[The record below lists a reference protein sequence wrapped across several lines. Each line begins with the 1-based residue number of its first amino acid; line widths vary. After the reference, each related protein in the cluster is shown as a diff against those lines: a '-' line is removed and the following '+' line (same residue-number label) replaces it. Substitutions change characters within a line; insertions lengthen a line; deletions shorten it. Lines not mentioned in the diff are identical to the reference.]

1 MQQLAIYRTQIEEG
15 LQELALDNQPREL
28 YEPIRYTLEL
38 GGKRMR
44 PILVLLACDMVGG
57 DGRHAIAPALGVELF
72 HNFTLLHDD
81 IMDEAP
87 LRRGQPTVYKK
98 YNPNIAILSG
108 DVMYTI
114 ACQQVAEAPASVLK
128 PVLDV
133 FHDTAIKVCE
143 GQQWDLNFETDEQV
157 AIEAYLEMIKLKT
170 AVLLGGSLQMGALI
184 GGASANLAKDMYAI
198 GVHLGLAFQLQDDI
212 LDTYGDPEKFGKQV
226 GGDIIQNKKTY
237 LLLQAQQ
244 QANVDQSATLTHW
257 LTVESF
263 QPEAKVEAV
272 KRIFDALNIREQAE
286 AERDR
291 HYDIAIK
298 TLEALT
304 LPAEAKAPLQQ
315 LAAQLL
321 NRDH

>member
-1 MQQLAIYRTQIEEG
+1 MQKLAIYRTQIEEG
-15 LQELALDNQPREL
+15 LQQLALDKQPREL
-28 YEPIRYTLEL
+28 YKPIRYTLEL

-44 PILVLLACDMVGG
+44 PTLVLLACDMVGG
-57 DGRHAIAPALGVELF
+57 DWRKAIAPALGVELF

-114 ACQQVAEAPASVLK
+114 ACQQVAEAPTSVLK

-143 GQQWDLNFETDEQV
+143 GQQWDLNFETDDQV
-157 AIEAYLEMIKLKT
+157 SIEAYLEMIKLKT

-237 LLLQAQQ
+237 LLLQAKQ
-244 QANVDQSATLTHW
+244 QANASQSATLAHW

-272 KRIFDALNIREQAE
+272 KRIFDALNIRQQAE

-298 TLEALT
+298 TLEALS
-304 LPAEAKAPLQQ
+304 LSAEAKAPLLQ